1 SSIPDSKHNPL
12 RGAIDEPVPRHIDIA
27 DFDGIGKGSFAQ
39 IGLVKNSDYALKI
52 ASNNA
57 HQHHERE
64 KEVYERLGQHTRI
77 LQYYG
82 EVLIHSIEPTQRGAP
97 STPQERSPGQVS
109 IRR

>member
-1 SSIPDSKHNPL
+1 M
-12 RGAIDEPVPRHIDIA
+12 DEPVPRHIDIA
-27 DFDGIGKGSFAQ
+27 DVDGIGKRSFAQ
-39 IGLVKNSDYALKI
+39 IGLIKNSDYAIKI
-52 ASNNA
+52 ASNNT

-82 EVLIHSIEPTQRGAP
+82 EVLIHSIERTQRGLLLQHHRNG
-97 STPQERSPGQVS
+97 TLDKS